1 MNYLTKKHIH
11 IYIFYG
17 SQTGYA
23 ESVAQELKKQ
33 IVRKV
38 KPIHLDID
46 MLNNFFEYDI
56 VNQPGDSFTIILLST
71 TGDGEFPD
79 NAEQFFKRLRKQK
92 PDLHT
97 MEYCL
102 LGFGDSNYNSFCHSS
117 KVLLRML
124 KRLGATTFIDTQY
137 NDDSTQSTEMI
148 DAWMERVIEYLS
160 NYKHTVWE
168 WFIQSMAG

>member
-38 KPIHLDID
+38 KPIQLDID
-46 MLNNFFEYDI
+46 ILNNFFDYDI
-56 VNQPGDSFTIILLST
+56 SNQPGDSFTIILLST

-97 MEYCL
+97 TQYCL

-117 KVLLRML
+117 KVLSRML
-124 KRLGATTFIDTQY
+124 KRLGATTFIDTKY
-137 NDDSTQSTEMI
+137 NDDSINSTEMI
-148 DAWMERVIEYLS
+148 DTWMERVIEYLS
-160 NYKHTVWE
+160 NYKHSVWD
-168 WFIQSMAG
+168 WFIHSMTD